1 MRVVCGAYVVVDA
14 VYTYKAIYTIYSR
27 GTLVHLGS
35 SHEGLLSQVPVVPT
49 IIGIVRWIFGMLGW
63 ENSRT
68 LPACLYNEI
77 RKRYPSQ
84 TTTGYKSSQQTE
96 QRT

>member
-1 MRVVCGAYVVVDA
+1 
-14 VYTYKAIYTIYSR
+14 
-27 GTLVHLGS
+27 
-35 SHEGLLSQVPVVPT
+35 VPT